1 MKKSPEFKNKFSDS
15 LTEYKYKQLLDG
27 SSKPNQKNIKKSQPD
42 ILTTFKQKIRK
53 FETSEYK
60 QTFSKITNDSLMKK
74 DILMTSKFIDNTLVS
89 KINLDTKIK
98 TCKNLLSNKNKK
110 KSDNKKI
117 NNKSGKNIKIIKLK
131 NGEKSQT
138 IFRNINYNINKNTLR
153 CVNSSVHIEKI
164 KDFNNYLKDK
174 KTTTISKKCYTK
186 KIYKKKKSGFFRS
199 RSVIRE
205 KENLIKVI
213 NISFNSALSTENKEL
228 LINNGLIVLEK
239 FMINK
244 RIKSLIE
251 SLYKL
256 KINMQVKKENKEQK
270 DENKK
275 FYVKKEQFNLLRV
288 LKNRKI
294 RDMNDLKKYI
304 IIMYEQNYKY
314 EV

>member
-1 MKKSPEFKNKFSDS
+1 MKKSPEFKNKLSDS
-15 LTEYKYKQLLDG
+15 RIEYQYKELLDG
-27 SSKPNQKNIKKSQPD
+27 SSKPNQRNIKKFQPD

-53 FETSEYK
+53 VETTECK
-60 QTFSKITNDSLMKK
+60 QTFLKITNDSLMKK
-74 DILMTSKFIDNTLVS
+74 DIIMSSRFIDNTLVN

-110 KSDNKKI
+110 KTANKII

-131 NGEKSQT
+131 NGEKFKT
-138 IFRNINYNINKNTLR
+138 IFRNINYNINKNSLR
-153 CVNSSVHIEKI
+153 AVLSSAHIEKI
-164 KDFNNYLKDK
+164 KDYNNYLKDK
-174 KTTTISKKCYTK
+174 KTTKLSKKCNTK

-228 LINNGLIVLEK
+228 LINNGLMVLEK
-239 FMINK
+239 FIINK

-251 SLYKL
+251 SLNKL
-256 KINMQVKKENKEQK
+256 KINTQVKKENKEQK